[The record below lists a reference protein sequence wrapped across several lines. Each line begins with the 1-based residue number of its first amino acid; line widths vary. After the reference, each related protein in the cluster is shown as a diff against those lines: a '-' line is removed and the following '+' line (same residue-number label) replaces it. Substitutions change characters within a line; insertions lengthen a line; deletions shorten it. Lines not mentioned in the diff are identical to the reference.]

1 MPISQYGATLKDP
14 GAYWILVI
22 VLLIGSGILG
32 CDQLQRVIESVSS
45 EGADSGAMVKI
56 GFIYSPPDPG
66 TTRNG
71 TELAVA
77 LANQAGG
84 INGVPI
90 ELLIRDAKG
99 DPSLSVQHAE
109 ELIAAGVSV
118 IVGPDYSTEAVEV
131 GKVALLH
138 EVPMVTTYPT
148 NPKVSQSG
156 RFSFMGAYT
165 DPFQAGVAAKFAT
178 QELRAT
184 TAAVLTEMGEIYSEE
199 LSTAF
204 VKHFTARG
212 GKIEVHQYYDS
223 GAMDFT
229 EQLKAIAAVDPLV
242 DVIFLAGLGS
252 EFPVAVKQAKSSDFG
267 IAATFLGGDG
277 WDRPDLVDIGGMAVE
292 GSFFV
297 NHFSPGSDPEQLS
310 EEAQKFVFAYTE
322 MFGIAPDGPA
332 ALGYDSTMIAIQAMR
347 RASDATPAAIR
358 DEIAATQNY
367 SGAANLSH
375 FDENRYAI
383 KSAVINTVKDGKIQF
398 YQAIEP

>member
-1 MPISQYGATLKDP
+1 MPISQYGATLRGP
-14 GAYWILVI
+14 RAYWILVI

-32 CDQLQRVIESVSS
+32 CDQLQRVIESIGS

-84 INGVPI
+84 INGVLI

-99 DPSLSVQHAE
+99 NPSLSVQHAE

-131 GKVALLH
+131 GKVALRH
-138 EVPMVTTYPT
+138 GVPMVTTYPT

-184 TAAVLTEMGEIYSEE
+184 TAAVLTEMGETYSEE
-199 LSTAF
+199 LSSAF
-204 VKHFTARG
+204 VKHFTTRG
-212 GKIEVHQYYDS
+212 GEIEVHQFYDT
-223 GAMDFT
+223 GATDFT
-229 EQLKAIAAVDPLV
+229 EQLKAIAAVDPPV

-252 EFPVAVKQAKSSDFG
+252 EFPVAVKQAKSSDFR

-277 WDRPDLVDIGGMAVE
+277 WDRPDLVEIGGMAVE

-297 NHFSPGSDPEQLS
+297 NHFSPGGGPEQLS

-322 MFGIAPDGPA
+322 MFGMAPDGPA
-332 ALGYDSTMIAIQAMR
+332 ALGFDSATIAIQAMR
-347 RASDATPAAIR
+347 RASDVTPAAIR
-358 DEIAATQNY
+358 DEIAATQDY
-367 SGAANLSH
+367 SGATNLSH

>member
-1 MPISQYGATLKDP
+1 MPISQYGATLRGP
-14 GAYWILVI
+14 RAYWILVL

-32 CDQLQRVIESVSS
+32 CDQLQRVIESVGSQ
-45 EGADSGAMVKI
+45 GADSGAMVKI

-71 TELAVA
+71 AELAVA

-118 IVGPDYSTEAVEV
+118 IVGPDYSAKAVEV
-131 GKVALLH
+131 GKVALRH
-138 EVPMVTTYPT
+138 GVPMVTTYPT

-184 TAAVLTEMGEIYSEE
+184 TAAVLTERGETYSEE

-204 VKHFTARG
+204 VERFTALG
-212 GKIEVHQYYDS
+212 GEIEVHQFYGT
-223 GAMDFT
+223 GATDFT
-229 EQLKAIAAVDPLV
+229 EQLKAIAAVDPPV

-252 EFPVAVKQAKSSDFG
+252 EFPVAVKQAKSPDFG

-277 WDRPDLVDIGGMAVE
+277 WDRPDLVKIGGMEVE

-297 NHFSPGSDPEQLS
+297 NHFSAVGNLDRLS
-310 EEAQKFVFAYTE
+310 AEAQKFVVAYTE
-322 MFGIAPDGPA
+322 MFGVAPDGPA
-332 ALGYDSTMIAIQAMR
+332 ALGYDSATIAIQAMR

-358 DEIAATQNY
+358 DEIQATRNY
-367 SGAANLSH
+367 SGATNLSH

>member
-1 MPISQYGATLKDP
+1 MPISQYGATLRDIR
-14 GAYWILVI
+14 AYWILVT

-32 CDQLQRVIESVSS
+32 CDQLQRVIESVGS
-45 EGADSGAMVKI
+45 EGADSGAMVRI

-77 LANQAGG
+77 LANQTGG
-84 INGVPI
+84 INGISI

-131 GKVALLH
+131 GKVVLKH

-148 NPKVSQSG
+148 NPKVAQSG
-156 RFSFMGAYT
+156 RFAFMGAYT

-184 TAAVLTEMGEIYSEE
+184 TAAVLTEMGETYSEE

-204 VKHFTARG
+204 IEHFTALG
-212 GKIEVHQYYDS
+212 GEIEVHQFYDT
-223 GAMDFT
+223 GATDFT
-229 EQLKAIAAVDPLV
+229 EQLKAIAAVDPPV

-252 EFPVAVKQAKSSDFG
+252 EFPVAVKQAKSPDFR

-277 WDRPDLVDIGGMAVE
+277 WDRPDLVDIGGVAVE

-297 NHFSPGSDPEQLS
+297 NHFSAIGNLDRLS
-310 EEAQKFVFAYTE
+310 AEAQKFVVAYTE
-322 MFGIAPDGPA
+322 MFGMAPDGPA
-332 ALGYDSTMIAIQAMR
+332 ALGYDSATIAIQAMR

-367 SGAANLSH
+367 SGATNLSH

>member
-1 MPISQYGATLKDP
+1 MPISQYGATLRSP
-14 GAYWILVI
+14 RAYWILVI

-32 CDQLQRVIESVSS
+32 CDQLQRVIESVGS

-84 INGVPI
+84 INGVLI
-90 ELLIRDAKG
+90 ELLMRDAKG

-109 ELIAAGVSV
+109 ELIAAGVSA
-118 IVGPDYSTEAVEV
+118 IVGPDYSAEAVEV

-138 EVPMVTTYPT
+138 GVPMVTTYPT

-184 TAAVLTEMGEIYSEE
+184 TAAVLTEMGETYSEE

-204 VKHFTARG
+204 VEHFTTRG
-212 GKIEVHQYYDS
+212 GEIEVHQFYDT
-223 GAMDFT
+223 GATDFT
-229 EQLKAIAAVDPLV
+229 QQLKAIAAVDPPV
-242 DVIFLAGLGS
+242 NVIFLAGLGS
-252 EFPVAVKQAKSSDFG
+252 EFPVAVKQAKSSDFR

-297 NHFSPGSDPEQLS
+297 NHFSPGGDPEQLS

-367 SGAANLSH
+367 SGATNLSH

>member
-1 MPISQYGATLKDP
+1 MQISQYGATLRGP
-14 GAYWILVI
+14 RAYWILVI

-32 CDQLQRVIESVSS
+32 CDQLQRVIESVGS

-71 TELAVA
+71 AELAVA

-99 DPSLSVQHAE
+99 DPSRSVQHAE
-109 ELIAAGVSV
+109 ELIVAGVSV

-131 GKVALLH
+131 GKVALQH
-138 EVPMVTTYPT
+138 GVPMVTTYPT
-148 NPKVSQSG
+148 NPKVSESG
-156 RFSFMGAYT
+156 RFTFMGAYT

-178 QELRAT
+178 QELSAT
-184 TAAVLTEMGEIYSEE
+184 TAAVLTETGEIYSEE

-212 GKIEVHQYYDS
+212 GEIEVHQYYDS
-223 GAMDFT
+223 GATDFT
-229 EQLKAIAAVDPLV
+229 EQLKAITAVDPPV

-252 EFPVAVKQAKSSDFG
+252 EFPVAVKQAKSPDFR

-277 WDRPDLVDIGGMAVE
+277 WDRPDLVEIGGMAVE

-297 NHFSPGSDPEQLS
+297 NHFSAIGNPDRLS
-310 EEAQKFVFAYTE
+310 ADAWKFIVAYTE
-322 MFGIAPDGPA
+322 MFGAAPDGPA

-358 DEIAATQNY
+358 DEIAATQDY
-367 SGAANLSH
+367 SGATNLSH
-375 FDENRYAI
+375 FDDNRHAV

>member
-1 MPISQYGATLKDP
+1 M
-14 GAYWILVI
+14 
-22 VLLIGSGILG
+22 
-32 CDQLQRVIESVSS
+32 
-45 EGADSGAMVKI
+45 
-56 GFIYSPPDPG
+56 
-66 TTRNG
+66 
-71 TELAVA
+71 AVA

-252 EFPVAVKQAKSSDFG
+252 EFPVAVKQAKSPDFR

-358 DEIAATQNY
+358 DEIAATQNSY
-367 SGAANLSH
+367 SGATNLSH